1 MSQIPQNIVEQAEK
15 LRQTL
20 LYHSW
25 RYHVQDTPEITDAEY
40 DRLYHEL
47 VALEKEYPA
56 LITPDSPTQKV
67 GGAVLASLPNQN
79 HSLRMYSLD
88 NVFDTDE
95 WADYVQRTMK
105 LLPGRRA
112 EDLAFW
118 TEPKMDGLA
127 MELIYENG
135 LLTTALTR
143 GDGYKGEVVTE
154 NIKTIKNVPL
164 RLRGDNIPELLE
176 VRGEVVITHADFE
189 ALNKKQAGLGNKIF
203 ANQRNAAAGSVRQLD
218 SSVAASRPLRF
229 MAYGIG
235 FHRFADGHSFASQSE
250 VMNSIKE
257 YGLAV
262 APDAKLCNT
271 PDEVAAYYND
281 LGTRRAS
288 LIFDIDG
295 VVAKLNRIDWQEDLG
310 FTSHAPR
317 WAMALKFPA
326 QQKETK
332 LLSIEVNVGR
342 TGAVTPV
349 AILEPVNVG
358 GVVVSRATLHNEDEI
373 RAKDL
378 LIGDTVIIQRA
389 GDVIPEVV
397 RSIAEKRDGSE
408 QEFIFPKD
416 CPVCWH
422 QIHREPGEAAWRCV
436 NKLCPAVRKEAL
448 MHFVSKAGL
457 DVQGVGAS
465 WVEILVDKGMVV
477 TPADLFRLNKL
488 ELLKLERMGQRLAEK
503 FIDAFEAARTG
514 SRLQRLIAALGIR
527 HVGEQTARSLAS
539 AYTDLDALALAGV
552 DELQKIPDI
561 GPEVANAIVD
571 FFADSGN
578 REMLSDLKSLGLW
591 PVEEHKDAAETSG
604 LPLSGKTV
612 LFTGTLNIGRG
623 EAKKKAEAAGAKVVS
638 GISKS
643 VDYLVAGEEAGS
655 KLAKAQELGVTVLD
669 EAAFKALLAGARKD
683 ATAENGIGDHAQSS
697 AGASVGLAEKTARA
711 EQEEPSA
718 AQEDPDQP
726 AGRDGGQFS
735 LF

>member
-1 MSQIPQNIVEQAEK
+1 MSQIPQNILEQVEK
-15 LRQTL
+15 LRQEL

-25 RYHVQDTPEITDAEY
+25 RYHVQDDPEITDAEY
-40 DRLYHEL
+40 DRIYHEL
-47 VALEKEYPA
+47 VALETEYPELLTA
-56 LITPDSPTQKV
+56 DSPTQKV
-67 GGAVLASLPNQN
+67 GGAVLESLPSQA

-88 NVFDTDE
+88 NVFDTSE
-95 WADYVQRTMK
+95 WADYVQRTLR

-112 EDLAFW
+112 ENLAFW
-118 TEPKMDGLA
+118 AEPKMDGLA

-135 LLTTALTR
+135 VLTTALTR

-154 NIKTIKNVPL
+154 NIRTIKNVPL
-164 RLRGDNIPELLE
+164 RLRGENLPELIE

-189 ALNKKQAGLGNKIF
+189 ALNKKQAAQGNKIF
-203 ANQRNAAAGSVRQLD
+203 ANPRNAAAGSVRQLN
-218 SSVAASRPLRF
+218 SAVAASRPLRF

-235 FHRFADGHSFASQSE
+235 IYRFADGRNFETQAE
-250 VMNSIKE
+250 IIRSIKE

-262 APDAKLCNT
+262 APDAKLCSN

-281 LGTRRAS
+281 LGARRAS

-295 VVAKLNRIDWQEDLG
+295 VVAKLNRIDWQENLG

-332 LLSIEVNVGR
+332 LLSIGINVGR

-373 RAKDL
+373 KAKNL

-397 RSIAEKRDGSE
+397 RSIPEKRDGTE
-408 QEFIFPKD
+408 REFVYPKD
-416 CPVCWH
+416 CPICGH
-422 QIHREPGEAAWRCV
+422 AIHRVPGESAWRCV

-465 WVEILVDKGMVV
+465 WVETLVDKGMVT
-477 TPADLFRLNKL
+477 TPADFFRLKKL
-488 ELLKLERMGQRLAEK
+488 DLLTLERMGQRLAEK
-503 FIDAFEAARTG
+503 FIDAFEAART
-514 SRLQRLIAALGIR
+514 SSSLQRLIAALGIR

-539 AYTDLDALALAGV
+539 AYTSLDTLRAAGA

-571 FFADSGN
+571 YFNDSGN
-578 REMLSDLKSLGLW
+578 AEILDDLKALGLW
-591 PVEEHKDAAETSG
+591 PVEEIKEKIPAEG
-604 LPLSGKTV
+604 LPLSGKTL
-612 LFTGTLNIGRG
+612 LFTGTLSISRG
-623 EAKKKAEAAGAKVVS
+623 DAKKKAEAAGGKVVS
-638 GISKS
+638 GISRS
-643 VDYLVAGEEAGS
+643 VDYLVAGSEAGS
-655 KLAKAQELGVTVLD
+655 KLAKAQELGVMVLEESAF
-669 EAAFKALLAGARKD
+669 EAMLNKGAED
-683 ATAENGIGDHAQSS
+683 SPT
-697 AGASVGLAEKTARA
+697 GLAELPEVNSETLA
-711 EQEEPSA
+711 EPADTEAKKAKKKKSSTGSGKPPSS
-718 AQEDPDQP
+718 
-726 AGRDGGQFS
+726 GDGGQFS
-735 LF
+735 LL